1 MAKQADTITAKGAL
15 SDIGGFPIGLGHFW
29 LILLGKAINV
39 ARECLKY
46 LFSSGA
52 RSQPGHTSVFKVA
65 R

>member
-1 MAKQADTITAKGAL
+1 MAKQADIITAKGAL

-29 LILLGKAINV
+29 LILPDEAINV

-46 LFSSGA
+46 LFSSGV
-52 RSQPGHTSVFKVA
+52 RLQPGQYFS